1 MAKFLAIF
9 NDTIGDIEINGFV
22 VMSEK
27 DMENYEDLAYSIT
40 WPFTYKIGDERLEYS
55 SGEDL
60 LTRIEFKEIGSDE
73 VKALKKTFN
82 NEFGVFVSEEFLETV
97 ADGDE
102 EDFEEDWEDDD
113 DSDDRDF
120 NDRNNYGFDDED
132 DY

>member
-9 NDTIGDIEINGFV
+9 SDSIDDIELNGFV

-27 DMENYEDLAYSIT
+27 DMNNYEDLAYSIT
-40 WPFTYKIGDERLEYS
+40 WPFSYQLGSEKIQYS

-60 LTRIEFKEIGSDE
+60 LTRIEFKELTADE
-73 VKALKKTFN
+73 VKMLKKTFN
-82 NEFGVFVSEEFLETV
+82 NEFGVFIKEEFLVSV
-97 ADGDE
+97 AKGDE
-102 EDFEEDWEDDD
+102 EEEEDWDEDDD
-113 DSDDRDF
+113 LDDRDL

>member
-9 NDTIGDIEINGFV
+9 NDAIDDIEINGFV

-27 DMENYEDLAYSIT
+27 DMNNYEDLAYSIT
-40 WPFTYKIGDERLEYS
+40 WPFSYQLGSEKIHYS

-60 LTRIEFKEIGSDE
+60 LTRIEFKELTADE
-73 VKALKKTFN
+73 VKMLKKTFN
-82 NEFGVFVSEEFLETV
+82 NEFGVFIKEDFLESV

-102 EDFEEDWEDDD
+102 EDEEIWEEDDD
-113 DSDDRDF
+113 LDERDL
-120 NDRNNYGFDDED
+120 NDRTSYGFDDED

>member
-9 NDTIGDIEINGFV
+9 NDAIDDIEINGFV

-27 DMENYEDLAYSIT
+27 DMNNYEDLAYSIT
-40 WPFTYKIGDERLEYS
+40 WPFSYQLGSEKILYT

-60 LTRIEFKEIGSDE
+60 LTRVEFKELTADE
-73 VKALKKTFN
+73 VKMLKKTFN
-82 NEFGVFVSEEFLETV
+82 NEFGVFIKEDFLESV

-102 EDFEEDWEDDD
+102 EDEEIWEEDDD
-113 DSDDRDF
+113 LDERDL
-120 NDRNNYGFDDED
+120 NDRTSYGFDDED